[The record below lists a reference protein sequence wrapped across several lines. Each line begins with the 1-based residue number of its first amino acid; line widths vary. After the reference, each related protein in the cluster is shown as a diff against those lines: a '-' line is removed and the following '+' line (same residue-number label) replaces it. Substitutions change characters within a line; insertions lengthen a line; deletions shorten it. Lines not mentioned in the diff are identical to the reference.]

1 MRRVPFY
8 STLLFVL
15 VLAGSIGVFV
25 LTVQKG
31 VLVALGF
38 VLLFAAILGAI
49 WREEVAIYSFIMVT
63 LLEGLYKAIAPN
75 MLTML
80 LKDIFLAILWLR
92 LLLRSQRQKDF
103 RWLQQPFT
111 LAAICFTLY
120 CIAEMFAPTTR
131 SFLLALAGLRAWLL
145 WMPAFF
151 PFYAYFH
158 STERLLRF
166 VLFLT
171 VLMFPVSVYGI
182 IQANIGY
189 QHLQVIPGFYRIVKW
204 YQLTGYAYEAEGIL
218 WSRPIMSIR
227 ATSIHI
233 APATFGAMSAVLVL
247 LSLGYATYTAS
258 LRLRLGMILS
268 GLAAAGGLLA
278 SGSRAPMLG
287 LLIGLGAMLLVV
299 RRRSALFVAAGLM
312 GLTTGYVLHDL
323 ALGGA
328 WRIRTLLRLERVWA
342 RVWQPLQ
349 IGLEQGLRHPL
360 GVGIATEVG
369 AGRLFQGARLPQ
381 PSIRWVENEFGR
393 ALSELGFPGLFL
405 WLWLIVGIL
414 WHCGK
419 AVRRMGDSPESLLAA
434 GMLAGMISVFVQ
446 LSVGSAL
453 YNAHAG
459 LYYWIWAAAIL
470 RLYEFGEEA
479 RARAKAGPGADKKA
493 EDPQSAAITEE
504 ALQRADEESRQPS
517 PFVSKPP
524 QPGPYRRAPGAPP
537 GPRPGAPPPSE
548 IMNASSV
555 EEA

>member
-1 MRRVPFY
+1 MRQAPLYF
-8 STLLFVL
+8 TFLLII
-15 VLAGSIGVFV
+15 VLAGSAGLLV
-25 LTVQKG
+25 LAVQKG
-31 VLVALGF
+31 MLAALGF
-38 VLLFAAILGAI
+38 VLLFGAVLGAI
-49 WREEVAIYSFIMVT
+49 LREEVAIYSFILVA
-63 LLEGLYKAIAPN
+63 LLEGLYKAMAPN

-92 LLLRSQRQKDF
+92 LLLRSRQQRDF

-151 PFYAYFH
+151 PFYAYFQ
-158 STERLLRF
+158 SQERIVRF
-166 VLFLT
+166 VLILSA
-171 VLMFPVSVYGI
+171 LMFPVSIYGI

-204 YQLTGYAYEAEGIL
+204 YQLTGYASEAEGIL

-247 LSLGYATYTAS
+247 LSLGFATYTAS

-287 LLIGLGAMLLVV
+287 LLIGLGTMFFVV
-299 RRRSALFVAAGLM
+299 RRRSALFIAAGLL
-312 GLTTGYVLHDL
+312 GLVSGFVIHDF

-328 WRIRTLLRLERVWA
+328 WRIRTMLRLERVWA
-342 RVWQPLQ
+342 RVWEPLQ
-349 IGLEQGLRHPL
+349 IGLEQGLQHPL

-405 WLWLIVGIL
+405 WLWLIAGIL

-419 AVRRMGDSPESLLAA
+419 AVRRMGDTPESLLAA
-434 GMLAGMISVFVQ
+434 GMFGGMISVFAQ

-479 RARAKAGPGADKKA
+479 RAQTPTGQETERKA
-493 EDPQSAAITEE
+493 ERQKSADVTEE
-504 ALQRADEESRQPS
+504 ALLKTDEESRQPL
-517 PFVSKPP
+517 PCVSKPP

-537 GPRPGAPPPSE
+537 GPRPGAPPSE
-548 IMNASSV
+548 ITKASDTK
-555 EEA
+555 ET